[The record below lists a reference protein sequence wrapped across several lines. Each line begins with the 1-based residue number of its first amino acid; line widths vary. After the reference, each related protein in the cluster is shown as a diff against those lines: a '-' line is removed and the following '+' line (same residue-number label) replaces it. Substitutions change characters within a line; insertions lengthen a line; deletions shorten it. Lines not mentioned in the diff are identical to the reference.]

1 MKDNALQL
9 ISKNVLLIED
19 YITTVFVSKLLRCSD
34 EYVRKM
40 AHKGEIRYQKNG
52 KNMIFK
58 KSDILRYINE
68 NF

>member
-1 MKDNALQL
+1 MKKTKTYNNENELPL
-9 ISKNVLLIED
+9 IM
-19 YITTVFVSKLLRCSD
+19 TTFEVSKLLRCSD

-52 KNMIFK
+52 KNMVFK